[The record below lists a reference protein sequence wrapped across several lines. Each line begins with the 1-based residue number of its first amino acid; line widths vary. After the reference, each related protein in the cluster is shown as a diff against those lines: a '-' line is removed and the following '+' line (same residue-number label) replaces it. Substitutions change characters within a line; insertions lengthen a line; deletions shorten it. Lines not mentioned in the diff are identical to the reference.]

1 MPLSKGNPLEERF
14 EGKGYP
20 GDAAR
25 RVLFSAPESKGN
37 QLSKQLPSGNGFLYS
52 FLNMCSSL
60 SAWGCV
66 QPAGLRAR
74 EEPWPPAAAA
84 WRGSGPSPPS
94 WLLKSRIHIPEELRR
109 HGEPPVSPPQILFPD
124 ASRFHTD
131 LPSPSRGFTG
141 SAPGVVLT
149 VPSACGQ
156 TLLLL
161 GGAFV
166 PKPPL
171 GRFGSSSPWS
181 GTPGKLLLR
190 FPHLFCCWN
199 KGLVQVPRFKPRLF
213 FLPARQALLSPF
225 SAFSDKDGSV
235 TSVG

>member
-66 QPAGLRAR
+66 QPVGLRAR

-161 GGAFV
+161 GAHLS
-166 PKPPL
+166 PNPPL
-171 GRFGSSSPWS
+171 EGLAAHPPGAGPRGSCSSASPTFAAAGTRASFRFHDSNPGCFFSQHARHCSPH
-181 GTPGKLLLR
+181 
-190 FPHLFCCWN
+190 FPPSLTRT
-199 KGLVQVPRFKPRLF
+199 GP
-213 FLPARQALLSPF
+213 
-225 SAFSDKDGSV
+225 
-235 TSVG
+235 

>member
-74 EEPWPPAAAA
+74 EEPWPPVDAA

-131 LPSPSRGFTG
+131 LPSPSSGFTG
-141 SAPGVVLT
+141 SAPGVVLYGAFCLWADLAAFGGGIC
-149 VPSACGQ
+149 PQ
-156 TLLLL
+156 TPPWKVWQLIPLERDPGEAAPPLPPPLLLL
-161 GGAFV
+161 EQGA
-166 PKPPL
+166 PS
-171 GRFGSSSPWS
+171 GSTIQTQVVFSPS
-181 GTPGKLLLR
+181 TPGTALPIFRLL
-190 FPHLFCCWN
+190 
-199 KGLVQVPRFKPRLF
+199 
-213 FLPARQALLSPF
+213 
-225 SAFSDKDGSV
+225 
-235 TSVG
+235 